1 MAFTTDLGAQMI
13 NHGMDTMS
21 QNEQQS
27 TMNIVT
33 LVTTIFLAYPN
44 QSFHNP
50 HRGILLETFLTRAE
64 VGCPIVYTRL
74 IRMTVIVRRDV
85 FMRSQ
90 AVQAELGCLMHMG
103 MF

>member
-1 MAFTTDLGAQMI
+1 MTI
-13 NHGMDTMS
+13 K
-21 QNEQQS
+21 
-27 TMNIVT
+27 IVT
-33 LVTTIFLAYPN
+33 LVTTISLVLQLFFAYPKLR
-44 QSFHNP
+44 FHNP
-50 HRGILLETFLTRAE
+50 RRGILLETFLTRAE

-90 AVQAELGCLMHMG
+90 AVQAELGCLMHIG